1 MGKRKLHDRTYYQCD
16 WTALPMDSPA
26 CYMPSFDGKK
36 LKKRGNYC
44 NWESVV
50 AHANHLHEVDK
61 TLEADEYEAVVEHVY
76 ELTGTNID
84 PRDYHYACETA
95 TDLRTASGGRTLAAA
110 QAGERA

>member
-1 MGKRKLHDRTYYQCD
+1 MGKRKLHDKTYYQCD

-50 AHANHLHEVDK
+50 AHANHLHQ
-61 TLEADEYEAVVEHVY
+61 
-76 ELTGTNID
+76 
-84 PRDYHYACETA
+84 
-95 TDLRTASGGRTLAAA
+95 TLALLALRPASAHDAPRSCQLLSPSLHKPSCTRTQVAA
-110 QAGERA
+110 